1 MTSHIQIKV
10 LNKHFNIF
18 LKATFGKEINVT
30 NNILKSMFALG
41 TTSAFG

>member
-10 LNKHFNIF
+10 LKKHFNIF
-18 LKATFGKEINVT
+18 LKATFGKETNVT
-30 NNILKSMFALG
+30 DNILKSMFTLW